1 MKLKELT
8 NHPFLKTKYVP
19 RYSSFQLKDPETLS
33 DHITEMSTLA
43 VLLYH
48 ELDKK
53 LNGNASKYIDRGE
66 LLEKCI
72 VHDLDEVFSN
82 DIIRPVKYSVNGLK
96 HMIDEAMG
104 KIIRYHEL
112 NLTGTNDM
120 TMIWSTSKDGLT
132 GLIVKVLDLVVVSI
146 KIYKEVELKNNFEMY
161 NTVKSCI
168 NSLKDCGVYVEE
180 FTRSLRK
187 KDNNYYII
195 EYELSWLIRQSIDIL
210 KELDKKEVCNEDT
223 NN

>member
-1 MKLKELT
+1 MKLKDLT

-132 GLIVKVLDLVVVSI
+132 GLIVKVLDLVVVSM
-146 KIYKEVELKNNFEMY
+146 KIYKEIELKNNFEMY

-168 NSLKDCGVYVEE
+168 NSLKDCEVYVEE
-180 FTRSLRK
+180 R
-187 KDNNYYII
+187 
-195 EYELSWLIRQSIDIL
+195 
-210 KELDKKEVCNEDT
+210 
-223 NN
+223 

>member
-1 MKLKELT
+1 MKLKDLT

-53 LNGNASKYIDRGE
+53 LNGNASKYIDKGE

-112 NLTGTNDM
+112 NLIGTNDM
-120 TMIWSTSKDGLT
+120 TMVWSTSKDGLT

-146 KIYKEVELKNNFEMY
+146 KIYKEVQLKNNLEMY
-161 NTVKSCI
+161 STVESCI
-168 NSLKDCGVYVEE
+168 DSLRDCETYLKDFIKELKKRNENYGVIGSELYQ
-180 FTRSLRK
+180 
-187 KDNNYYII
+187 YIK
-195 EYELSWLIRQSIDIL
+195 QSIDLL
-210 KELDKKEVCNEDT
+210 KELDLKEVGNEGT